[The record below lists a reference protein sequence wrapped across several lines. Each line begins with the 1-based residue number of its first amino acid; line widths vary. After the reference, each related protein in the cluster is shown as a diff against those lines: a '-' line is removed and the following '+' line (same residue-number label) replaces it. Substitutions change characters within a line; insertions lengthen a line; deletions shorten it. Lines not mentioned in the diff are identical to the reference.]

1 MRRTP
6 RIEEYYSKEDIEDIC
21 IWYGQIY
28 DNLTHN
34 MRVMLIE
41 KYEKEMKWIQKK
53 GRRI

>member
-28 DNLTHN
+28 DNLTYN

-53 GRRI
+53 LK